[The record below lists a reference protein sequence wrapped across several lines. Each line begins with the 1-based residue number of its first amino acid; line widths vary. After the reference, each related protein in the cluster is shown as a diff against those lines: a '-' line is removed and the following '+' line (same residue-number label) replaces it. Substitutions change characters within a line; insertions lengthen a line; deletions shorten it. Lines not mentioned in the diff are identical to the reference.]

1 MNDKVTK
8 IQELKEEIRKFRDA
22 RGWEDMKNPKDA
34 ALSLVLEAAELL
46 EHFQW
51 KTSEDVKKE
60 RRLFG
65 PIADELADVLWWVI
79 VVADAMDIDVVQAFE
94 RKLIKNKEK
103 YPAEAFANAKTQK
116 EKDQAYYRIKAKA
129 RGSHP
134 LAEED

>member
-1 MNDKVTK
+1 MNDQITK

-22 RGWEDMKNPKDA
+22 RGWDDIKNPKDA

-51 KTSEDVKKE
+51 KTSEEVKKE
-60 RRLFG
+60 KRLFG

-79 VVADAMDIDVVQAFE
+79 VVADAMGIDVAQAFQQ
-94 RKLIKNKEK
+94 KLVKNEKK
-103 YPAEAFANAKTQK
+103 YPAKAFKEAKTQA
-116 EKDQAYYRIKAKA
+116 EKDRVYYRIKAKA

-134 LAEED
+134 LAEEE